1 MIYPGRS
8 QKLADAVGILKTQV
22 PNMENNNDWYIAI
35 VTPNTEKE
43 CVKKVKKL
51 AGVEDMDEIYNA
63 SNKVNAY
70 VPTQRELH
78 EWPSIKKRKWIERVL
93 CPCYLFIQCT
103 EKDRYDLACRA
114 KFIIR
119 FLTDR
124 ARVDENG
131 FRAFA
136 RIPHSQMENF
146 MRMIGDAKNPITIDT
161 SQLHK
166 GTKVRVK
173 TGRMAG
179 LEGYILREPNGS
191 VNLAIYIDYLGCA
204 KMEFPIEDLDIVEE

>member
-1 MIYPGRS
+1 M
-8 QKLADAVGILKTQV
+8 KKA
-22 PNMENNNDWYIAI
+22 NDWYIAI

-51 AGVEDMDEIYNA
+51 VGIKDMEEIYNA
-63 SNKVNAY
+63 DNKVNAY
-70 VPTQRELH
+70 VPIQRELH
-78 EWPSIKKRKWIERVL
+78 EWKSIKKRKWVDKVL
-93 CPCYLFIQCT
+93 CPCYLFIQCS
-103 EKDRYDLACRA
+103 EEDRYNLACQA

-124 ARVDENG
+124 ARKDENG
-131 FRAFA
+131 IKGFA
-136 RIPHSQMENF
+136 RIPHSQMLNF
-146 MRMIGDAKNPITIDT
+146 MRMIGDAKNTITIEP

-179 LEGYILREPNGS
+179 IEGYLSREPNGS